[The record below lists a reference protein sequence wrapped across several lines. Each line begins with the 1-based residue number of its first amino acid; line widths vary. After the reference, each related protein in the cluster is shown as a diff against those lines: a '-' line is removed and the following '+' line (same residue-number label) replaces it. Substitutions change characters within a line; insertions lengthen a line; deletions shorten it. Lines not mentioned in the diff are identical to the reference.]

1 MLITLRDA
9 AIEDEAFLLEV
20 YASTRADEMA
30 LVPWTEEQREA
41 FIRLQ
46 FAAQHEHYHKQY
58 QDAGY
63 KLIMQN
69 DERVGRLYILKREA
83 EITILDITVHP
94 QYRNHGIGTSL
105 LRDVLAE
112 AAQTQRSV
120 GIYVESF
127 NPSLRLF
134 ERLGFSEV
142 EQEGFNFLLRW
153 QPPAESKF
161 SRSENEKS
169 A

>member
-1 MLITLRDA
+1 MPITLRDA
-9 AIEDEAFLLEV
+9 AAEDEAFLLEL

-30 LVPWTEEQREA
+30 LVPWTEDQRQA
-41 FIRLQ
+41 FVKLQ
-46 FAAQHEHYHKQY
+46 FAAQHEHYHNQY
-58 QDAGY
+58 PDAGY

-69 DERVGRLYILKREA
+69 YERVGRLYILKGDA

-94 QYRNHGIGTSL
+94 KYRNQGIGTAL

-134 ERLGFSEV
+134 ERLGFSEA
-142 EQEGFNFLLRW
+142 EKEGFNFLLRW
-153 QPPAESKF
+153 HPPV
-161 SRSENEKS
+161 
-169 A
+169 

>member
-1 MLITLRDA
+1 MPITSRDA
-9 AIEDEAFLLEV
+9 AIEDEAFLLEL
-20 YASTRADEMA
+20 YASTRAQEMA
-30 LVPWTEEQREA
+30 LLPWTNEQREA
-41 FIRLQ
+41 FVKLQ

-58 QDAGY
+58 PDADY
-63 KLIMQN
+63 KLILQDN
-69 DERVGRLYILKREA
+69 ERVGRLYILKRDA
-83 EITILDITVHP
+83 EITILDITVYP

-105 LRDVLAE
+105 LRDVLVE

-127 NPSLRLF
+127 NPSLSLF

-142 EQEGFNFLLRW
+142 EKEGLNLLLRW
-153 QPPAESKF
+153 HPPAESKF
-161 SRSENEKS
+161 SLSENEKS